1 MNTRKLEN
9 FGYRELDLARE
20 LLNAMIDEGL
30 PEGFDPDGVTIEFN
44 PDSGYVFLVNN
55 EFQVAM
61 MNGDSL
67 EIYHNL
73 PYSGIEGF
81 RDELAELDLNELHPD
96 DQQYLKDIVL

>member
-30 PEGFDPDGVTIEFN
+30 PEGFDPDGVAIEFN

-67 EIYHNL
+67 ELYYIL
-73 PYSGIEGF
+73 PHSGEEGF
-81 RDELAELDLNELHPD
+81 RDELEELDLNELHPD